1 MKNSTSLLAV
11 AALMSPALAFQHDA
25 ATVSAKTV
33 KGVQSVTVMVTS
45 GKYSPSVISVKK
57 GVPVAITFKGG
68 AKIGCGST
76 IEFKSLKMKQSVKQG
91 QSVTFK
97 FTPANTGEIAFAC
110 PMNMYRGKV
119 VVKQSSRD

>member
-1 MKNSTSLLAV
+1 MR
-11 AALMSPALAFQHDA
+11 AALVHVDQPGVVLAAIADQ
-25 ATVSAKTV
+25 
-33 KGVQSVTVMVTS
+33 
-45 GKYSPSVISVKK
+45 
-57 GVPVAITFKGG
+57 PVAITFKGG

-97 FTPANTGEIAFAC
+97 FTPAKTGEIAFAC

-119 VVKQSSRD
+119 VVK